1 MVNVTEK
8 DDFCIYCYDFD
19 GQGKV
24 INAKKT
30 GVSNDAYMTWWHLD
44 ALNPDT
50 ETFLQNSMGL
60 NPIITGALLAQ
71 DTRPRLEHFENGLLI
86 ILRGIN
92 TENPERPEDMIS
104 LRIWIDQERVITV
117 RRRVLK
123 SVQDLVEQLE
133 RGIAPQTGG
142 DLLCYLI
149 DRLTQRIAPVIE
161 TIEERCDTLE
171 EALIDEPNRA
181 LRNQIIQTR
190 KKAITLRRYL
200 GPQRDVLSQLRNQD
214 FASLSTQ
221 NKWQLQEYSSYSLRL
236 VEDLDMLR
244 ERTQIIQDELTTTLA
259 DALNR
264 NMYMLSV
271 IAAIFLPLGFLTG
284 LLGINVGGIPGAE
297 NPHAFWIFIGG
308 LAILILCQI
317 LLFKKAKWF

>member
-1 MVNVTEK
+1 MVAVSEK

-19 GQGKV
+19 GQGKA
-24 INAKKT
+24 INAKDS
-30 GVSNDAYMTWWHLD
+30 GVSNDAFLTWWHLD

-50 ETFLQNSMGL
+50 ESFLHETIGL

-71 DTRPRLEHFENGLLI
+71 DTRPRLEQFENGLLI

-92 TENPERPEDMIS
+92 TENPEQPEDMIS
-104 LRIWIDQERVITV
+104 VRIWIDAERVITV
-117 RRRVLK
+117 RRRVLM
-123 SVQDLVEQLE
+123 SIRDLVDRIE
-133 RGIAPQTGG
+133 RGLPPHTGG

-149 DRLTQRIAPVIE
+149 DRLTQRISPVID
-161 TIEERCDTLE
+161 TLEERCDTLE
-171 EALIDEPNRA
+171 GALIDEPNRA
-181 LRNQIIQTR
+181 LRTQIIQTR

-214 FASLSTQ
+214 FEDLSTQ

-244 ERTQIIQDELTTTLA
+244 ERTQIIQDELTTALA

-284 LLGINVGGIPGAE
+284 LLGINVGGIPGSE
-297 NPHAFWIFIGG
+297 NPHAFWIFAGG
-308 LAILILCQI
+308 LVILILCQI